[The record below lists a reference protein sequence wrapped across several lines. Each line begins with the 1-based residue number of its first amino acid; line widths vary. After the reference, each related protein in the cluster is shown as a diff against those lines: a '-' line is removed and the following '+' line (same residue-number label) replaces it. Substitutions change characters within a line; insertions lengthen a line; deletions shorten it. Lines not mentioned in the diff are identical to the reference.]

1 MQETIKISA
10 IQAYLE
16 LARSYVK
23 ATAHSKTSNVAV
35 PDQVNQ
41 DSRATT
47 TFAFAALST
56 VFSYATIEAFV
67 NYEIFNIW
75 SHSRYAHDAIEEVKK
90 LDPSRQYVALYDTFY
105 QKYGIKSQF
114 DELKKTDLRDLT
126 ERIKQICKAHKI
138 PSIASEKKELWAKL
152 LELENARHRIIHP
165 VPKDVEFN
173 ELAQR
178 LFSEKPYTEYPQVA
192 VDVISYF
199 YDIFKTAKPEFLQAN
214 KLFKISGIE
223 ILY

>member
-16 LARSYVK
+16 LARSYIT
-23 ATAHSKTSNVAV
+23 ATAHSKASNVAS
-35 PDQVNQ
+35 PDQVDQ
-41 DSRATT
+41 DARATT

-56 VFSYATIEAFV
+56 VFSYAAIEAFV
-67 NYEIFNIW
+67 NYEIFQIW
-75 SHSRYAHDAIEEVKK
+75 SHSRYAHDAIEEVKRV
-90 LDPSRQYVALYDTFY
+90 DSSRQYVALYDTFY
-105 QKYGIKSQF
+105 QKYGIKNQF

-126 ERIKQICKAHKI
+126 ERIKQICKAYKI
-138 PSIASEKKELWAKL
+138 PSVAAEKKELWAKL
-152 LELENARHRIIHP
+152 LELENARHRLIHP
-165 VPKDVEFN
+165 VPQDVEFN

-178 LFSEKPYTEYPQVA
+178 LFLEKPYVDYPQVV

-199 YDIFKTAKPEFLQAN
+199 YDIFKTAKPEFLRGN
-214 KLFKISGIE
+214 KLFQISGIE